1 MDTNHPI
8 PQDVTGFQFRLI
20 GNMTVKQFAYI
31 ATGGILAVLTY
42 YAPVFFLFKAILI
55 PIFGGTGLALAFL
68 PIEGRP
74 VDLMLSKFIQDVFSP
89 TQYIY
94 QKTGGALALSSLNIH
109 PPQKKGHEKKG
120 IQKNMNKQ
128 AQLTN
133 FLHDLSS
140 HKSRIDEREDVYLN
154 SLFTTGATPQIIS
167 MEDEIRKS
175 AGIELTP
182 FELSGGKQ
190 GAQNDNENSELEKEA
205 RAIKKELEQARQ
217 QEAQLENASQ
227 STEETHEHV
236 NELERELGDIMTQ
249 KEQLEQGI
257 IETQEKAKDIKKVL
271 APPPPTGTMNVHA
284 IPIDQATLIG
294 LPNVPDVP
302 NIIIGIIKD
311 SRGNVLPNIL
321 VEIKDREDNPV
332 RAFKTNGL
340 GQFASATKLTD
351 GEYSI
356 HFEDPKGKHKFDT
369 ISITANNTIML
380 PLEIISVDAREELR
394 KELFT

>member
-1 MDTNHPI
+1 MDTSHPI

-42 YAPVFFLFKAILI
+42 YAPVFFLFKAVLI
-55 PIFGGTGLALAFL
+55 PIFGGTSLALAFL

-74 VDLMLSKFIQDVFSP
+74 LDLMLTKFIKDVFSP

-94 QKTGGALALSSLNIH
+94 QKTGGALALTSLNIH
-109 PPQKKGHEKKG
+109 PPQKKRHEKKG

-154 SLFTTGATPQIIS
+154 SLFTTGTTPQIIS
-167 MEDEIRKS
+167 MEDEIKRS

-190 GAQNDNENSELEKEA
+190 DMQNNGENSELEKEA
-205 RAIKKELEQARQ
+205 RAIKKELEEARQ
-217 QEAQLENASQ
+217 QEAALQNTNQ
-227 STEETHEHV
+227 STEESHEHV

-249 KEQLEQGI
+249 KEQLEQEI
-257 IETQEKAKDIKKVL
+257 LETQEKAKDIKKVL
-271 APPPPTGTMNVHA
+271 APPPPTGTMNVH
-284 IPIDQATLIG
+284 
-294 LPNVPDVP
+294 
-302 NIIIGIIKD
+302 
-311 SRGNVLPNIL
+311 
-321 VEIKDREDNPV
+321 
-332 RAFKTNGL
+332 
-340 GQFASATKLTD
+340 
-351 GEYSI
+351 
-356 HFEDPKGKHKFDT
+356 
-369 ISITANNTIML
+369 
-380 PLEIISVDAREELR
+380 
-394 KELFT
+394 